1 MRLDDAAAPPSPSS
15 AAIVSDSLRQSSLLY
30 IHAESGMVQLRLPTD
45 NVRLLMDAHLEPGIL
60 SVERVRVG
68 IGVGEDGGVAS
79 LVGAGIVAAA
89 AAAVPAVPQLGM
101 MSRSRDDDEEL
112 DAGLE
117 TYPASAKLLDD
128 RSEEEAETTHKL
140 AGNTL
145 SSKGSM
151 NKCPWKEEELHYVLT
166 VDDDLYRRLVK
177 EMADSRTLCGIYYC
191 CHATEGEE
199 NRVSIGVALCVLFVV
214 FTLLLV
220 ETIIHPH

>member
-1 MRLDDAAAPPSPSS
+1 
-15 AAIVSDSLRQSSLLY
+15 
-30 IHAESGMVQLRLPTD
+30 MVQLRLPTD
-45 NVRLLMDAHLEPGIL
+45 NVRLLMDPHLEPGIL

-68 IGVGEDGGVAS
+68 AGVGVGEDGGVAS
-79 LVGAGIVAAA
+79 IAAA
-89 AAAVPAVPQLGM
+89 AAIPTIPQLGT

-112 DAGLE
+112 DAGTGLE
-117 TYPASAKLLDD
+117 TYPSNATKQLDD
-128 RSEEEAETTHKL
+128 RSEEEARTETL
-140 AGNTL
+140 AGNTTD
-145 SSKGSM
+145 SKGSM

-191 CHATEGEE
+191 CHTTEGEE

-220 ETIIHPH
+220 ETILHPR

>member
-1 MRLDDAAAPPSPSS
+1 MVREGGIMRLDDAPPSPSS
-15 AAIVSDSLRQSSLLY
+15 VAIVSDSLRQSSLLY

-45 NVRLLMDAHLEPGIL
+45 NVRLLMDPHLEPGIL

-68 IGVGEDGGVAS
+68 VSEDGVAT
-79 LVGAGIVAAA
+79 LVGAGI
-89 AAAVPAVPQLGM
+89 AAAVPAVPQLG

-112 DAGLE
+112 DAGTGLE
-117 TYPASAKLLDD
+117 TYPANAKLLDN
-128 RSEEEAETTHKL
+128 RSEEEAEITQKL
-140 AGNTL
+140 AGNTP
-145 SSKGSM
+145 SKGTM
-151 NKCPWKEEELHYVLT
+151 AKCPWKDEELHYVLT

-191 CHATEGEE
+191 CHTTEGEE